1 MFNTQNV
8 IKHVILGNQVAFR
21 WVYNEYVEMVYRL
34 AIHIVKEDV
43 YADEI
48 VQDTFLQLWHSRERL
63 DPQTNIKTLLFVICR
78 NNSFNKL
85 KVIRR
90 QRERFMAI
98 DDKNLDSSLS
108 FEEEPMAEKDL
119 REALEAIISKL
130 PPKQQTIF
138 RLSRI
143 EGLSHKEIAE
153 QLHISKNTVKNH
165 VIAALKSVKTEL
177 NHLRTQSSVFA
188 LISFYLFYS

>member
-1 MFNTQNV
+1 LFNTQNV
-8 IKHVILGNQVAFR
+8 IRHVVLGNQVAFR
-21 WVYNEYVEMVYRL
+21 WVYNEYVEMVYQL

-90 QRERFMAI
+90 QRERFVAI
-98 DDKNLDSSLS
+98 GDKNLDSSLS

>member
-1 MFNTQNV
+1 M
-8 IKHVILGNQVAFR
+8 
-21 WVYNEYVEMVYRL
+21 YNEYVEMVYQL

-90 QRERFMAI
+90 QRERFVAI
-98 DDKNLDSSLS
+98 GDKNLDSSLS

>member
-8 IKHVILGNQVAFR
+8 IRHVVLGNQVAFR
-21 WVYNEYVEMVYRL
+21 WVYNEYVEMVYQL

-90 QRERFMAI
+90 QRERFVAI
-98 DDKNLDSSLS
+98 GDKNLDSSLS